1 MYCKLYEKDSDV
13 HLTESK
19 NEMPVKKKNENS
31 VGANCFT
38 YCSGKNEEPV
48 SFV

>member
-13 HLTESK
+13 HLTESE
-19 NEMPVKKKNENS
+19 NEMPVKKNENS
-31 VGANCFT
+31 VGAKCFT

>member
-13 HLTESK
+13 HLTESE
-19 NEMPVKKKNENS
+19 NEMSVKKNENS